1 MRVTHPG
8 YGTPL
13 ASVPVPEL
21 RRDELS
27 GRWVLLAPGRAAR
40 PHTFGSSA
48 PDAPGPDAC
57 PFCPGNEHLTPP
69 EVYRTG
75 DGAPDTPG
83 WRVRVVPN
91 LYPIVGGP
99 EAGPGATG
107 AHEVVVLSP
116 AHRDSFAQL
125 DDAQATEVLT
135 VLRDRARHHLA
146 AGRTFVQVVINQ
158 GRAAGASIEHPHA
171 QIVALD
177 LVPPAVAQAV
187 ERFGAAGHDLV
198 VADLDDAGEGLR
210 LVDGPVAA
218 WCPRAGSTP
227 YEVRVALRAGGSRF
241 DEAGDGDMQTLAD
254 AARAVLARLALA
266 TGDVPYNLVVH
277 TAPPG
282 TTRDSFHWYVEVQ
295 TRMAVI
301 AGFEQ
306 GTGILVNTVPPEVA
320 AEQLRDAGESS

>member
-1 MRVTHPG
+1 M
-8 YGTPL
+8 
-13 ASVPVPEL
+13 PEL

-40 PHTFGSSA
+40 PHTSQSSA
-48 PDAPGPDAC
+48 SEAPSADLC
-57 PFCPGNEHLTPP
+57 PFCHGNEQLTPP

-91 LYPIVGGP
+91 LYPIVGGAD
-99 EAGPGATG
+99 AGPGATG

-116 AHRDSFAQL
+116 AHEASFAQL
-125 DDAQATEVLT
+125 DRQQAAEVLT

-146 AGRTFVQVVINQ
+146 AGRAFVQVVINH

-187 ERFGAAGHDLV
+187 ERFKDAGHDLV
-198 VADLDDAGEGLR
+198 IADLDRAGDGLH
-210 LVDGPVAA
+210 LLDGPVVG
-218 WCPRAGSTP
+218 WCPRAASAP
-227 YEVRVALRAGGSRF
+227 YELRLALRSSGSRF
-241 DEAGDGDMQTLAD
+241 DEAGEGDMRLLAG
-254 AARAVLARLALA
+254 ATRSVLALLGAA
-266 TGDVPYNLVVH
+266 TGDAPYNLVVY

-282 TTRDSFHWYVEVQ
+282 TSDKSFHWYVEVR
-295 TRMAVI
+295 TRLAVV

-306 GTGILVNTVPPEVA
+306 GTGILVNTVSPELA
-320 AEQLRDAGESS
+320 ARELRETGGHPN

>member
-1 MRVTHPG
+1 M
-8 YGTPL
+8 
-13 ASVPVPEL
+13 PEL

-40 PHTFGSSA
+40 PHTSRSSA
-48 PDAPGPDAC
+48 RDAPGEGAC
-57 PFCPGNEHLTPP
+57 PFCPGNEQLTPP

-75 DGAPDTPG
+75 GGAPDTPG

-91 LYPIVGGP
+91 LYPIVGGAD
-99 EAGPGATG
+99 AGPGATG

-116 AHRDSFAQL
+116 AHEASFARL
-125 DDAQATEVLT
+125 ERPQATDVLT

-146 AGRTFVQVVINQ
+146 ASRAFVQVVINH

-187 ERFGAAGHDLV
+187 ERFEDAGLDLV
-198 VADLDDAGEGLR
+198 IADVDRAGDDLR
-210 LVDGPVAA
+210 LVDGPVLA
-218 WCPRAGSTP
+218 WCPRSGSAP
-227 YEVRVALRAGGSRF
+227 YEQRLALRSPGSRF
-241 DEAGDGDMQTLAD
+241 DEARDGDMQVLAD
-254 AARAVLARLALA
+254 ATRSVLTRLAAA
-266 TGDVPYNLVVH
+266 TGDAPYNLVFH

-282 TTRDSFHWYVEVQ
+282 TRDKSFHWYVEIQ
-295 TRMAVI
+295 TRMAVV

-306 GTGILVNTVPPEVA
+306 GTGILVNTVPPELA
-320 AEQLRDAGESS
+320 ARELREAAGEAP

>member
-1 MRVTHPG
+1 M
-8 YGTPL
+8 
-13 ASVPVPEL
+13 PEL

-40 PHTFGSSA
+40 PHTFPSSA
-48 PDAPGPDAC
+48 PDAPGADVC

-116 AHRDSFAQL
+116 AHDASFAQL
-125 DDAQATEVLT
+125 DAAQAAEVLT

-146 AGRTFVQVVINQ
+146 AGCTFVQVVINH
-158 GRAAGASIEHPHA
+158 GRAAGASIQHPHA

-177 LVPPAVAQAV
+177 VVPPAVAQAV
-187 ERFGAAGHDLV
+187 ERFGAAGDDLV
-198 VADLDDAGEGLR
+198 VADLHRAGDDLR
-210 LVDGPVAA
+210 LLGGPVAA

-227 YEVRVALRAGGSRF
+227 YELRLALLARGPRF
-241 DEAGDGDMQTLAD
+241 DEAADGDMQPLAD
-254 AARAVLARLALA
+254 AARSALARLAA
-266 TGDVPYNLVVH
+266 AAGDVPYNLVVH

-282 TTRDSFHWYVEVQ
+282 TTTESFHWYVEVQ
-295 TRMAVI
+295 TRMAVV

-306 GTGILVNTVPPEVA
+306 GTGILVNTVPPELA
-320 AEQLRDAGESS
+320 ARELREAAGGTP